1 MNQKGQF
8 LLFSRAEFKD
18 WLLKQTIKRTISL
31 IQNHHTWSPAY
42 KDFNGSNHFTR
53 LESMRSFHV
62 NSRGF
67 SDIAQNIT
75 TFPDG
80 TIAVCRSL
88 DVAPAGIKGANSNG
102 ICIEHFG
109 NFDLGGDRMTE
120 EHRKTILFINALLC
134 FKFKLPLS
142 TSAIVYHHWW
152 DLNTG
157 ERKNGAGVTKT
168 CPGTNFF
175 GGNKVADA
183 EAHFIP
189 LVKKE
194 YVQSFYPELQGNTG
208 NKGGGKEGDTLEIT
222 QAQRTVLANALQNMF
237 KQGVITDKS
246 WIEKAEKGNLT
257 LSELTWLN
265 TIVLSRRP

>member
-1 MNQKGQF
+1 MQQKGRF
-8 LLFSRAEFKD
+8 LLFSRTEFKD
-18 WLLKQTIKRTISL
+18 WLPKQNIGRKITL
-31 IQNHHTWSPAY
+31 IQNHHTWSPSY
-42 KDFNGSNHFTR
+42 KDFNGSNYFAR

-80 TIAVCRSL
+80 MIAVCRPL
-88 DVAPAGIKGANSNG
+88 DIAPAGIKGANANG

-109 NFDLGGDRMTE
+109 NFDLGGDQMTQ
-120 EHRKTILFINALLC
+120 EHRQTIIFINALLC
-134 FKFKLPLS
+134 LKFNLPLS

-157 ERKNGAGVTKT
+157 VRQNGAGVTKT

-175 GGNKVADA
+175 GGNNVADA

-189 LVKKE
+189 LIKKE
-194 YVQSFYPELQGNTG
+194 YAGLQGNTG
-208 NKGGGKEGDTLEIT
+208 NTGGEREDDTLELT
-222 QAQRTVLANALQNMF
+222 KSQQQMLTDALSQLN
-237 KQGVITDKS
+237 KKELITDKA
-246 WIEKAEKGNLT
+246 WIEKARNGQLT

-265 TIVLSRRP
+265 TIILSRRA